1 MKTMYRADALLFK
14 SVIEPCVV
22 SHVGKSTVTVV
33 KSPYDVKV
41 DMPKASDAHRYF
53 DDWDEARKWLQSKAR
68 DRVTE
73 LKRQLRQA
81 ERILGDVEVM
91 TCD

>member
-14 SVIEPCVV
+14 SVISPVLV
-22 SHVGKSTVTVV
+22 SSVGKSMVTVV

-41 DMPKASDAHRYF
+41 DMPKSSDAHRYF

-81 ERILGDVEVM
+81 ESILGDVEVM
-91 TCD
+91 LRD